1 MEQILQGLLDLPG
14 VSAAIVFDATG
25 ALVASCGRALY
36 DRPLC
41 EQVSGALTKAVD
53 TVRLQQE
60 EWESINALFADGKFL
75 LQNLAPSSARGHV
88 LAVVADSTL
97 NASFATVAIRV
108 ATNRLR
114 KSIAGGTSEPG
125 AGSSLGRPSA
135 SGATAP
141 SAVSTHPPAS
151 GSQPLPS
158 DSKVLANSGVSWS
171 KSSSVGLSRV
181 AVANPASA
189 AFLSRCAKQL
199 ARHVGPIAKVYVEES
214 VRRVSPDAPFS
225 LAAANPLVNDLA
237 AQIEDPDDRAEFCKA
252 LENP

>member
-1 MEQILQGLLDLPG
+1 MEGILQGLLDLSG
-14 VSAAIVFDATG
+14 VGAAIVFDATG
-25 ALVASCGRALY
+25 QLVDYRGRAIY

-41 EQVSGALTKAVD
+41 EQVSGTLNRAVD

-60 EWESINALFADGKFL
+60 DWESITAQFADGKLL
-75 LQNLAPSSARGHV
+75 LQNLAAPGARGHV
-88 LAVVADSTL
+88 LAVIADATL

-108 ATNRLR
+108 ATNKLR
-114 KSIAGGTSEPG
+114 RAIEGRPADSAV
-125 AGSSLGRPSA
+125 AGSAAEVPAGRQPGNGSRA
-135 SGATAP
+135 AG
-141 SAVSTHPPAS
+141 S

-158 DSKVLANSGVSWS
+158 DSAALASSGVSWS
-171 KSSSVGLSRV
+171 KSSAVGLSRV

-199 ARHVGPIAKVYVEES
+199 ARHVGPIAKIYVEEA

-225 LAAANPLVNDLA
+225 LAVATQLVDELA
-237 AQIEDPDDRAEFCKA
+237 SQVEDSADRAELLKA